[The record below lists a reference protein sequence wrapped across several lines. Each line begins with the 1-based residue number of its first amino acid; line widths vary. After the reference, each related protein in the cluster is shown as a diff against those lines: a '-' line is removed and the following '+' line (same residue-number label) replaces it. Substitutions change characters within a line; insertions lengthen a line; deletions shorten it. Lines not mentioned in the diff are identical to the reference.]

1 MQMQT
6 LVVSNGASSECQS
19 LVTELQELSGILPT
33 ETPTG
38 DNMKKK
44 ELIER
49 MTSGSASLIHFV
61 GHGTKV
67 GKTVYYR
74 CRNVST
80 RVDIIPAR
88 LEPCSS
94 SSSSSSSS
102 SLFCTL
108 QCHQKGTSIGLGS
121 IWPVVRSSVHTS
133 CMRNSRRTNRLSNPR
148 AHDSWSCVRA
158 HLVRSHEHN
167 RLRIGGGERER
178 EEKKG
183 RGSRVA
189 HTIKYR
195 IIHFSSFF
203 SSSPLSFSG
212 DFRPWAPHEGG
223 SAGLCPGCA
232 GRRHSVPPR
241 IQVEYSY
248 QGKHHSDD
256 DDLRLY
262 GGEQGWPGKNSR

>member
-38 DNMKKK
+38 DNMKK

-49 MTSGSASLIHFV
+49 MTSGLPSLIHFV

-67 GKTVYYR
+67 GKTAYYR

-94 SSSSSSSS
+94 SASSSS

-108 QCHQKGTSIGLGS
+108 QCHQKGTRIGLGS

-178 EEKKG
+178 GKKG
-183 RGSRVA
+183 AGV
-189 HTIKYR
+189 
-195 IIHFSSFF
+195 SSGARNQVPHNSLFVFFFFF
-203 SSSPLSFSG
+203 SSLFL
-212 DFRPWAPHEGG
+212 W
-223 SAGLCPGCA
+223 
-232 GRRHSVPPR
+232 
-241 IQVEYSY
+241 
-248 QGKHHSDD
+248 
-256 DDLRLY
+256 RLQAV
-262 GGEQGWPGKNSR
+262 GTT